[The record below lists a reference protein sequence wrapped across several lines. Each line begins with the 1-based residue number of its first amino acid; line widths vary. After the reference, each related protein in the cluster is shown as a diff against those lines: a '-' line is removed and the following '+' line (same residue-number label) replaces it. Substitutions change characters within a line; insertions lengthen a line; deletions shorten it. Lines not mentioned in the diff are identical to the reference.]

1 MKWFLSFGCA
11 GSSLLPVGL
20 GATLLCMAQASHCG
34 LVFEHGLWS
43 VGPVVVVQGLSCS
56 TARGIFPDQ
65 GSNLSTLR
73 CGKSEV
79 VSHRDF
85 AFHPLM
91 ADGVKHLFMCLL
103 SICVSSVQK
112 RLCTFMPV
120 FSLGSLFEL

>member
-1 MKWFLSFGCA
+1 M
-11 GSSLLPVGL
+11 
-20 GATLLCMAQASHCG
+20 
-34 LVFEHGLWS
+34 
-43 VGPVVVVQGLSCS
+43 GPVVVAQGLSCS

-65 GSNLSTLR
+65 GSNLRTLR
-73 CGKSEV
+73 CEGDVTTGAAGKSEV

-103 SICVSSVQK
+103 SICASSVQK
-112 RLCTFMPV
+112 RLRTFMPG